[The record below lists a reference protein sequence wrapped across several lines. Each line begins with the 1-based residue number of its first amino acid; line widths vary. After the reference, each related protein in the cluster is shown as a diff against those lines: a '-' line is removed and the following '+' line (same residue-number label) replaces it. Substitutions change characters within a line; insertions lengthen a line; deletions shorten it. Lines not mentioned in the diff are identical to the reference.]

1 MKRQYL
7 FCLLVA
13 FIATNSYANNSGW
26 SSVSKKPAAGTQNK
40 SASRNSN
47 ALVSELLSQ
56 VQQMQ
61 QEMSELRGLSE
72 QQAHEIRLLKQ
83 SQKASYQD
91 VDKRL
96 RELSKQQSQD
106 KASIKPKQL
115 SKEPTQKNTTTAKRK
130 ASSGSYKT
138 AMQLVRA
145 KKYNQAIKEFDAFYK
160 ANPKSKLAANSLY
173 WMGEIQMV
181 KADIKGAE
189 ANFLKVTQK
198 FPNHLKSA
206 DAHYKLAMIKHKQGD
221 VKSSKAKLKALIE
234 NYSGKSDRIVR
245 LAKAYLKR
253 LEKS

>member
-1 MKRQYL
+1 MKKQYL

-13 FIATNSYANNSGW
+13 LVATNSFANNSGW
-26 SSVSKKPAAGTQNK
+26 SSVNKKSATGTQNK
-40 SASRNSN
+40 DPSRNSN
-47 ALVSELLSQ
+47 SLVSELLSQ

-83 SQKASYQD
+83 SQKDSYQD

-96 RELSKQQSQD
+96 RALSEQRSESVTTQTTAPK
-106 KASIKPKQL
+106 KAVKRPSPKAR
-115 SKEPTQKNTTTAKRK
+115 TTTTAN
-130 ASSGSYKT
+130 YQT

-145 KKYNQAIKEFDAFYK
+145 KKYNQAIKEFETFYK

-173 WMGEIQMV
+173 WIGEIQMV

-221 VKSSKAKLKALIE
+221 VKGSKAQLKALIK
-234 NYSGKSDRIVR
+234 NYAGKSERIVR